1 METMINLNDLLKHE
15 IMDLYSAEEQIIEA
29 LPGMIE
35 KAKNPELKKALQ
47 EHLRIT
53 EEQKN
58 RLDKI
63 KQSFGE
69 GEAEGDEGGEKKGFF
84 SRLFGG
90 GGEKCKGMEGLIKE
104 GEKIMKADITDEA
117 LDAAIIAS
125 AQKIEHYEICGYG
138 TARAFARELQLTE
151 VERLLTQTL
160 NEEYTSDDMLTELAV
175 GKLNLKAEHADGMED
190 NRSRSGRTNRLSSS
204 NSSNGSSTNKG
215 GNNSGRNVSSKK
227 ASKSSASK
235 GTKSSGNGISKSG
248 GSSNK
253 NASKANSS
261 KASSKSGSSR
271 GSSSGAGGRSSG
283 GGSSKSSSSK
293 SGSKSGSS
301 RGSSSR
307 AGIRSSGGGSS
318 KSNTRSSASNSSSS
332 KSNKSV
338 SSRGGSKNS
347 SKSKGSKSGSSRGR

>member
-1 METMINLNDLLKHE
+1 
-15 IMDLYSAEEQIIEA
+15 MDLYSAEEQIIEA
-29 LPGMIE
+29 LPGMID
-35 KAKNPELKKALQ
+35 KAKNPELKKALR

-69 GEAEGDEGGEKKGFF
+69 GEAEGEEGGEKKGFF

-90 GGEKCKGMEGLIKE
+90 GGEKCKGMEGLITE

-175 GKLNLKAEHADGMED
+175 GKLNLKAEHADGMVD
-190 NRSRSGRTNRLSSS
+190 NKSRSGRTNRLSSS
-204 NSSNGSSTNKG
+204 NSSNGSSSKG
-215 GNNSGRNVSSKK
+215 GNNSGRNLPSKR

-248 GSSNK
+248 GSSNR
-253 NASKANSS
+253 NALKANSS
-261 KASSKSGSSR
+261 KGSSKSGSSKGNSKNSSPSKGSNKSGSSKGNSKSG
-271 GSSSGAGGRSSG
+271 GSSSKGNSKSSTKSSRTGGSKGSKS
-283 GGSSKSSSSK
+283 SSKSSSK
-293 SGSKSGSS
+293 GNS
-301 RGSSSR
+301 RR
-307 AGIRSSGGGSS
+307 R
-318 KSNTRSSASNSSSS
+318 
-332 KSNKSV
+332 
-338 SSRGGSKNS
+338 
-347 SKSKGSKSGSSRGR
+347 